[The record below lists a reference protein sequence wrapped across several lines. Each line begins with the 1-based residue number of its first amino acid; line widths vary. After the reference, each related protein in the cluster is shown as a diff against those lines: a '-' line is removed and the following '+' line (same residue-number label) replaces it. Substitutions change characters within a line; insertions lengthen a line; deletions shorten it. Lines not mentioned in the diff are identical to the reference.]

1 MSSPPPR
8 AWQDRFGWLIIA
20 LFLAVTPVL
29 TYGAKGAW
37 DSIKNR
43 LEDWLPDSFEETQR
57 LRWFYNQFGTDELLM
72 ISWDGCTL
80 DDPRLE
86 QYKAELTK
94 PDESGDEPVSWFGD
108 VVSGKDALESLTA
121 DPLELS
127 HDEAL
132 ARMEGW
138 LIGGD
143 HSQTCLVAIV
153 SKAGEGNRAAAI
165 DYAYRCAD
173 QVEGVSR
180 DEMIIAGPTSDGVAV
195 DNASKNSLDLLNAG
209 SFFVCITIMYLGFR
223 SMRAT
228 MIVFLIAIFCEQLS
242 MSIMYFSGQ
251 AIDSVLTL
259 VANLT
264 YVLSISS
271 GVHLV
276 NYYRESLVD
285 RSPKESVGWAL
296 RAALVPCLLSAG
308 TTAVGMLSLMVSQIR
323 PVTNFGMYAAASIGA
338 GAIVLLLLAPA
349 ALYKF
354 PVDPKGWHDPNHGP
368 RWLHVV
374 WNKLSIGIDSAR
386 WGIFLGS
393 LAVIGLCLVG
403 VSRIKTSA
411 QLHDL
416 FWPEARIIRDY
427 NWLEDKV
434 GPLVPIEVVLRMPAK
449 TDEDSKGLKLDEEFF
464 ILDKAQKAIADVE
477 GIGASMSAATF
488 APEFPDPKQRGII
501 AISRRASFRK
511 ILESRLDQYVEMH
524 YLSTEGDDH
533 LWRISARVS
542 AGDRLHYGDL
552 MERVKKNVNATLA
565 EHPEIEPIY
574 SGSVPLVFKAQTEML
589 NDLIKSFGLA
599 FVMIAAIMIILLRN
613 LFTGFFSMVPNILPT
628 LIAFGTMGWLGVPVE
643 VGSLLTASAA
653 LGIAVDD
660 SLHFISWFNKG
671 LAAGASRRE
680 ATRLAYEHCGAAMIQ
695 TSLICSFGL
704 LVFALSPFTPISRF
718 AWMMFSL
725 LLIALLCDL
734 FILPAI
740 LLCFSKDKPK
750 AEGETIIVPAHEES
764 PARTES

>member
-1 MSSPPPR
+1 MSSSSPR
-8 AWQDRFGWLIIA
+8 AWQDRYGWLILA
-20 LFLAVTPVL
+20 LCLLATPVL
-29 TYGAKGAW
+29 TYGAKGAF

-43 LEDWLPDSFEETQR
+43 VEDWLPETFEETQR
-57 LRWFYNQFGTDELLM
+57 LKWFNEQFGTDELLM

-86 QYKAELTK
+86 QYKAELAK
-94 PDESGDEPVSWFGD
+94 PGSADDAKAPWFGD
-108 VVSGKDALESLTA
+108 IVTGKDALQSLTA
-121 DPLELS
+121 DPLELAS
-127 HDEAL
+127 DEAL
-132 ARMEGW
+132 ARMQGW
-138 LIGGD
+138 LIGPD
-143 HSQTCLVAIV
+143 NSQTCLVAIV
-153 SKAGEGNRAAAI
+153 SKKGEGDRAGAI

-173 QVEGVSR
+173 QVEGLES
-180 DEMIIAGPTSDGVAV
+180 ENMIIAGPTSDGVAV
-195 DNASKNSLDLLNAG
+195 DAASKDSLDLINAG
-209 SFFVCITIMYLGFR
+209 SFLVCIVIMYIGFR

-276 NYYRESLVD
+276 NYYRESLAD
-285 RSPKESVGWAL
+285 RSPRESVAWAL
-296 RAALVPCLLSAG
+296 RAALVPCLLSAC
-308 TTAVGMLSLMVSQIR
+308 TTSIGMLSLMVSQIR
-323 PVTNFGMYAAASIGA
+323 PVTNFGMYAAASIAA
-338 GAIVLLLLAPA
+338 GAVVLLLLAPA

-354 PVDPKGWHDPNHGP
+354 PVDPKSWRDPNHGP
-368 RWLHVV
+368 RWLHLF
-374 WNKLSIGIDSAR
+374 WERLSIGVDKAR
-386 WGIFLGS
+386 WAIFLGS
-393 LAVIGLCLVG
+393 LVIIGFCLMG
-403 VSRIKTSA
+403 VARIETSA
-411 QLHDL
+411 QMHDL

-427 NWLEDKV
+427 DWLENKV
-434 GPLVPIEVVLRMPAK
+434 GPLVPVEVVLRMPTK
-449 TDEDSKGLKLDEEFF
+449 IDDEENGLKLDEEFY
-464 ILDKAQKAIADVE
+464 ILDKAQKAIAEVE

-488 APEFPDPKQRGII
+488 APEFPDPKQRGFI
-501 AISRRASFRK
+501 AAARRASFRK
-511 ILESRLDQYVEMH
+511 VLEGRLDEYVEMH
-524 YLSTEGDDH
+524 YLSMAEQGDH

-542 AGDRLHYGDL
+542 AADRLDYGDL
-552 MERVKKNVNATLA
+552 MARVKQSVDATLA

-599 FVMIAAIMIILLRN
+599 FVMIALIMIILLRN
-613 LFTGFFSMVPNILPT
+613 VLTGFFSMAPNVLPT
-628 LIAFGTMGWLGVPVE
+628 LIAFGTMGWLGLSVE

-660 SLHFISWFNKG
+660 SLHFISWFNRG
-671 LAAGASRRE
+671 IAAGSTRRE
-680 ATRLAYEHCGAAMIQ
+680 ATRLAYEHCGAAMTQ

-704 LVFALSPFTPISRF
+704 LVFGLSSFAPISRF

-734 FILPAI
+734 FVLPAI
-740 LLCFSKDKPK
+740 LLCFSREKKTNEN
-750 AEGETIIVPAHEES
+750 AAGVAPASPSES
-764 PARTES
+764 

>member
-1 MSSPPPR
+1 MSSSSSS
-8 AWQDRFGWLIIA
+8 WQDRYGWLVIA
-20 LFLAVTPVL
+20 FFLAVTPVL

-43 LEDWLPDSFEETQR
+43 VEDWLPETFEETQR
-57 LRWFYNQFGTDELLM
+57 LIWFYQQFGTDELLM
-72 ISWDGCTL
+72 ISWEGCTL
-80 DDPRLE
+80 DDPRLN
-86 QYKAELTK
+86 QYKTQLSKLDT
-94 PDESGDEPVSWFGD
+94 SGQEPVEWFGEIIT
-108 VVSGKDALESLTA
+108 GADAIESLTS
-121 DPLELS
+121 DPLELPKA
-127 HDEAL
+127 DAL
-132 ARMEGW
+132 ARMDGW
-138 LIGGD
+138 LIGPD
-143 HSQTCLVAIV
+143 HQQTCLIAIV
-153 SKAGEGNRAAAI
+153 SKAGEENRAAAI
-165 DYAYRCAD
+165 EYAYQCAD
-173 QVEGVSR
+173 QVKELTRENLIV
-180 DEMIIAGPTSDGVAV
+180 AGPTSDGVAI
-195 DNASKNSLDLLNAG
+195 DNASKNSLDLLNLG
-209 SFFVCITIMYLGFR
+209 SFVVCITIMYIGFR

-251 AIDSVLTL
+251 EIDSVLTL

-285 RSPKESVGWAL
+285 RTTKESVAWAL

-308 TTAVGMLSLMVSQIR
+308 TTAVGMLSLTVSQIR
-323 PVTNFGMYAAASIGA
+323 PVTNFGLYAAASIGA
-338 GAIVLLLLAPA
+338 GSIVLLLLAPA

-354 PVDPKGWHDPNHGP
+354 PVNPKLWHDPNHGP
-368 RWLHVV
+368 RWLHAF
-374 WNKLSIGIDSAR
+374 WDKLSQSIDSLR
-386 WGIFLGS
+386 WVIFATS
-393 LAVIGLCLVG
+393 LALIGVCLVG
-403 VSRIKTSA
+403 VSRITTSA

-416 FWPEARIIRDY
+416 FWPEARIIHDY
-427 NWLEDKV
+427 DWLEEHV
-434 GPLVPIEVVLRMPAK
+434 GPLVPIEIVLRMPTS
-449 TDEDSKGLKLDEEFF
+449 TDTQPDGMKLDEQFY
-464 ILDKAQKAIADVE
+464 ILDQVQKAVSDVDGVE
-477 GIGASMSAATF
+477 ASMSAATF
-488 APEFPDPKQRGII
+488 APQFPDPTQRGFI
-501 AISRRASFRK
+501 AITRRTSFRK
-511 ILESRLDQYVEMH
+511 ILQNRLDQYVDMN
-524 YLSTEGDDH
+524 YLSNEEDDH
-533 LWRISARVS
+533 LWRISARVP

-552 MERVKKNVNATLA
+552 MDRVKKNVDSILA
-565 EHPEIEPIY
+565 DHPNIAPIY

-599 FVMIAAIMIILLRN
+599 FIMIAGIMIVLLRN
-613 LFTGFFSMVPNILPT
+613 VFTGFFSMVPNILPT
-628 LIAFGTMGWLGVPVE
+628 LIAFGTMGWLGMPVE

-671 LAAGASRRE
+671 IASGANRRE
-680 ATRLAYEHCGAAMIQ
+680 ATRLAYEHCGAAMVQ

-740 LLCFSKDKPK
+740 LLCFSREKKI
-750 AEGETIIVPAHEES
+750 EGSEASTTLAQ
-764 PARTES
+764 